1 MFLFILYFF
10 IAPAC
15 AVTAECFSKEHPLG
29 MLIMLGSLQQLHTG
43 LKERG
48 RERKRAFH
56 IHSKL
61 KEAEREWT
69 RENERE
75 GTEREV
81 ENKKGCSKKKRTS
94 GADFN
99 TPLKLFICRGSGL
112 EAEEILCLWKY
123 SGTSLNCS
131 NFFSCLNALCIHVI
145 HPVGCCVI
153 QATVHSRTLWR
164 SLRIRLF
171 ISVAA
176 DCHLSPQTVMSTHPL
191 HPQKHVSGRPIFH
204 CCVCQR
210 CA

>member
-131 NFFSCLNALCIHVI
+131 NFFFLFKCTMYPCDSPSWLLCDSS
-145 HPVGCCVI
+145 
-153 QATVHSRTLWR
+153 HS
-164 SLRIRLF
+164 SLSY
-171 ISVAA
+171 SVAQFE
-176 DCHLSPQTVMSTHPL
+176 D
-191 HPQKHVSGRPIFH
+191 
-204 CCVCQR
+204 
-210 CA
+210 